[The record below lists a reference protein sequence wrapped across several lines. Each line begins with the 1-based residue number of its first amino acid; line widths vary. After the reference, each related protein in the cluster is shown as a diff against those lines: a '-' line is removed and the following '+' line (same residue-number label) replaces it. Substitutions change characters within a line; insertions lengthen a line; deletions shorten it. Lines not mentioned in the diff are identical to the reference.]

1 MEFSKK
7 RIEKLMDQYLQDNE
21 DFGDY
26 TENTLMIE
34 VFNKFTSLILENTS
48 NTVSS
53 TLLQEHSNSLDG
65 VPKDI
70 FEDFMLYI
78 NMTELDSRLL

>member
-7 RIEKLMDQYLQDNE
+7 RIERLMDQYLQDNE

-26 TENTLMIE
+26 TENTMISE
-34 VFNKFTSLILENTS
+34 VFNKFNSLILENTS
-48 NTVSS
+48 DKVSS
-53 TLLQEHSNSLDG
+53 TLLQEHANSLDN

-70 FEDFMLYI
+70 FEDFILYV

>member
-34 VFNKFTSLILENTS
+34 VFNKFRTSL
-48 NTVSS
+48 
-53 TLLQEHSNSLDG
+53 
-65 VPKDI
+65 
-70 FEDFMLYI
+70 FEPYG
-78 NMTELDSRLL
+78 